1 LIKIEA
7 IDLKYL
13 LKSRLHQADIQP
25 NEVLDLNEKYGPV
38 DFYHAAL
45 TIGDDYYKTQQFI
58 RQHKRNRRGE
68 VVLII
73 RNRQQRILL
82 HTKPFYP
89 ENIYRLPTGG
99 VKEDESVI
107 AGLYREIREETSFN
121 PRFIH
126 LSAVILYTLK
136 NRRSL
141 LPLNSY
147 LFEIEP
153 DGDHPVVLDAAEEI
167 SGFEWAPISY
177 FPRIIDKLENLQP
190 QRWGD
195 WGRFRAVA
203 HRVFSRALEMRKSET
218 SRLDVTGDMRK
229 HAVRQ

>member
-1 LIKIEA
+1 MVFKIRTWNLIKIEA
-7 IDLKYL
+7 IDLKQVL
-13 LKSRLHQADIQP
+13 NSRLHQADIWP
-25 NEVLDLNEKYGPV
+25 NELLELNEKYGPI

-45 TIGDDYYKTQQFI
+45 TLGDDYFKTQQFV
-58 RQHKRNRRGE
+58 RQHRRNRRGE
-68 VVLII
+68 TVMII

-89 ENIYRLPTGG
+89 ASAFRLPTGG
-99 VKEDESVI
+99 IKEVEPVI
-107 AGLYREIREETSFN
+107 TSLFREIKEETAFN

-126 LSAVILYTLK
+126 LSAIILYTLK

-153 DGDHPVVLDAAEEI
+153 DGEHPVVLDAAEEI

-177 FPRIIDKLENLQP
+177 FPKIIHKLENLQP
-190 QRWGD
+190 RRWGD

-203 HRVFSRALEMRKSET
+203 HRVFSGTLEMRKSET
-218 SRLDVTGDMRK
+218 LLI
-229 HAVRQ
+229 